1 MKDNMISQKE
11 ALIELGKRIKNIGTC
26 WQAPWS
32 LLWCMLYYHCIF
44 QSL

>member
-11 ALIELGKRIKNIGTC
+11 ALIELGKRIKKYWYMLAG
-26 WQAPWS
+26 S
-32 LLWCMLYYHCIF
+32 MVWCMLYYHCIF